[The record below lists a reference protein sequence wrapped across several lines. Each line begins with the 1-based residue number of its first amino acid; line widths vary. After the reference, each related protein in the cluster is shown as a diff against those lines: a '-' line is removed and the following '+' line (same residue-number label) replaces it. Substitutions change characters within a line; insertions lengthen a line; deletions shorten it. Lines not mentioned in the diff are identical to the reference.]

1 MHGSCVCVVEIQE
14 RAGPVLLNCIEYDL
28 TFDCSDKVLS
38 CAVYCYS
45 RTSACVILTRHP
57 LSFVEAGDTGFG
69 PCMGGTDCNG
79 FRVPYS
85 PPSPWAPYALTPT

>member
-28 TFDCSDKVLS
+28 TFDCSDKVL
-38 CAVYCYS
+38 CRILLLTHV
-45 RTSACVILTRHP
+45 RVRDTNTSP
-57 LSFVEAGDTGFG
+57 FVEAGDTGFG